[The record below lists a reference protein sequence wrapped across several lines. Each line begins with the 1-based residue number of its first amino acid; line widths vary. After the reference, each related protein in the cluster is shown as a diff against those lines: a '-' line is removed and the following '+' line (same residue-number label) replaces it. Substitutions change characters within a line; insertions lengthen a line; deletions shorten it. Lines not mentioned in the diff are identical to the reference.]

1 MMDDEDESEDDGQD
15 IREDLSMREDLMAQ
29 SSPSRHET
37 PPSENQFYAVELR
50 PNGII
55 ASFIE
60 QNEQKKYE
68 SCEGLYS
75 EAKPK
80 KPR

>member
-1 MMDDEDESEDDGQD
+1 MMDDEEESEGDGHD
-15 IREDLSMREDLMAQ
+15 IREDLSMREDLMDQ
-29 SSPSRHET
+29 TSPSRHDT
-37 PPSENQFYAVELR
+37 PPSENQCYEVELQST
-50 PNGII
+50 GII
-55 ASFIE
+55 ASFSEKI
-60 QNEQKKYE
+60 EQKKYE

>member
-1 MMDDEDESEDDGQD
+1 
-15 IREDLSMREDLMAQ
+15 MAQ
-29 SSPSRHET
+29 TSPSRHET
-37 PPSENQFYAVELR
+37 PPSENQFHEVELR
-50 PNGII
+50 PTGMI
-55 ASFIE
+55 ASFKE
-60 QNEQKKYE
+60 QIEQKKYE